1 MVIYHIQN
9 WEDSYNQTL
18 KLYEDI
24 KNSDFHPDAIIGVAR
39 GGWVPARLLSDF
51 FSIKETVNIKVEAYH
66 LIGKSSSAPI
76 ITQNINAELNGKNVL
91 IVDDI
96 ADSGNSLSLVLAE
109 LEKMDVASV
118 KVATLFYKNHSIIKP
133 DFFIYETSKWVVFP
147 WEYYE
152 TIKELSNSWSE
163 NLNITEI
170 SSKLKEI
177 GFPAS
182 IVNSYYI
189 SQLD

>member
-24 KNSDFHPDAIIGVAR
+24 KKSNFHPDAIIGVAR

-51 FSIKETVNIKVEAYH
+51 FSIKETANIKVEAYH
-66 LIGKSSSAPI
+66 SIGESSSTPI
-76 ITQNINAELNGKNVL
+76 ITQNINAKLSGKNVL

-96 ADSGNSLSLVLAE
+96 ADSGKSLSLVITE
-109 LEKMDVASV
+109 LEKMNVNNV
-118 KVATLFYKNHSIIKP
+118 KVATLFYKNQSIIKP

-152 TIKELSNSWSE
+152 TIEELTHSWVNNLTNS
-163 NLNITEI
+163 EI
-170 SSKLKEI
+170 SYKLKEI

-182 IVNSYYI
+182 IVNSYFI
-189 SQLD
+189 SQSD